1 MANPNDP
8 SKKGQNPELYWTDP
22 KAYALANGAGAQ
34 YSDTIIQNF
43 IDANIYWSTDD
54 GTNFVWLTRSDDEKA
69 IYTETSVSDTL
80 KEFNEY
86 DSSEQGNWTTADWYT
101 QGIGKKYKGEESED
115 ACITTSFGG
124 INHPYNGCVKDTDEM
139 IQLPPCEEWGGKC
152 MGAVTKG
159 AIKYL
164 SSTVIDA
171 GSSISDK
178 CNNLFG
184 NQYVIK
190 TNIKCNADS
199 PGGCAGEDVHE
210 YIDNVGS
217 YNFIT
222 GRYEKKMGVI
232 PASINSATKINP
244 VGLIQSFYDE
254 TEPTCEKKHVKCNV
268 VKSEDIESKY
278 VGMTSPLCFRKDA
291 SSKNMFKAKDGF
303 ANINEFIN
311 NNKSLIIQNNRLFD
325 NEKNDIDYLNEIEN
339 NINNINNIDLD
350 LFNKFNHDI
359 LIKMYYLGF
368 SLILIFI
375 IFKIIHK

>member
-22 KAYALANGAGAQ
+22 KAYALANGAGDMFAD
-34 YSDTIIQNF
+34 STIDDLIEQKM
-43 IDANIYWSTDD
+43 YWSTDD
-54 GTNFVWLTRSDDEKA
+54 GTQFKWIARSDADKNFFS
-69 IYTETSVSDTL
+69 ETSVSDTL

-86 DSSEQGNWTTADWYT
+86 DSTVLESWINAPWYKQGKS
-101 QGIGKKYKGEESED
+101 KKYNGKGDEEQ
-115 ACITTSFGG
+115 CITTPDSGG

-139 IQLPPCEEWGGKC
+139 IKLPPCDKWGGRC
-152 MGAVTKG
+152 MGAVTNG
-159 AIKYL
+159 AINYL
-164 SSTVIDA
+164 ASTVIDA

-190 TNIKCNADS
+190 TNVKCNTDS
-199 PGGCAGEDVHE
+199 GSCSEQPVHE

-244 VGLIQSFYDE
+244 IGLIQSFYDE

-268 VKSEDIESKY
+268 VNSKDIEPDY

-311 NNKSLIIQNNRLFD
+311 NNKSLIIQNNRFFD
-325 NEKNDIDYLNEIEN
+325 NDKNDIDYLNEIEK